1 MAVFVIGMGSHGLGV
16 DGLLDIGRNVLLS
29 KAQYFF
35 LGAGAVVALF
45 RARYAD
51 MDENARNQ
59 ERFEA
64 MEESMESLWEDR
76 PE

>member
-1 MAVFVIGMGSHGLGV
+1 MTVFVIGMGAHGLGV

-35 LGAGAVVALF
+35 FGAGAVVAVF
-45 RARYAD
+45 RVRYAD
-51 MDENARNQ
+51 MDEEARNQ
-59 ERFEA
+59 DRFET
-64 MEESMESLWEDR
+64 MQESMESLWEDR